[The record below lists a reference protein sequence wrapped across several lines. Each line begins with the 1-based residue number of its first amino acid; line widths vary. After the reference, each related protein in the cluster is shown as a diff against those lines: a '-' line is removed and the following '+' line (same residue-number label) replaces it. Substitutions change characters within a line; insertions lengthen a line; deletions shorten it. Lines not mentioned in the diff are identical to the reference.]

1 MTMKLSYILPFASG
15 FAVEPQELMSIFEC
29 FGGILPA
36 SNRGVAKEGIEIFQ
50 IETRNPHLHEERGGM
65 HLRRMILPVLS
76 VIYYSTLCN
85 SEIRQQISE
94 KLIEQGALQPE
105 GEIPRPEGEIPR
117 PHLIPPPKTINA
129 QIFANFMKEHLP
141 MYSVLER

>member
-1 MTMKLSYILPFASG
+1 
-15 FAVEPQELMSIFEC
+15 SIFEC

-85 SEIRQQISE
+85 SEIKQQISE

-105 GEIPRPEGEIPR
+105 GEIPRP
-117 PHLIPPPKTINA
+117 HLIPPPKTINA
-129 QIFANFMKEHLP
+129 QIFVNFMKEHLP
-141 MYSVLER
+141 IYSVLER